1 MMGVLTIR
9 LHMGGWILN
18 NIQEQVLKAA
28 AQVAWRGLVGV
39 PDGLQLLYGHQL
51 ICLRW
56 QACTAAYA
64 VTWIQTHAAAT
75 WLHLRTVVGLYNAG
89 AFMKS
94 TCMPI
99 GWEFVCLPSASAQ
112 SRETT

>member
-1 MMGVLTIR
+1 MWLMMGVLTIR
-9 LHMGGWILN
+9 LHTGGWILN

-75 WLHLRTVVGLYNAG
+75 
-89 AFMKS
+89 
-94 TCMPI
+94 
-99 GWEFVCLPSASAQ
+99 
-112 SRETT
+112 